1 MSQTLTNHRLELH
14 KALGM
19 QEQICCNGGASGN
32 LADGHQLP
40 LTRPGST
47 SEGGQNGGFLPS
59 DPTTSSW
66 VHSARARPRAPGSR
80 QQPPSADPSSAA
92 LPAHPGMHRA
102 VHAPRTSHFGL
113 LSPSGMKHKSLTR
126 SKVHLA
132 D

>member
-1 MSQTLTNHRLELH
+1 MSQTLTDHRLELH

-19 QEQICCNGGASGN
+19 QEQICCNGGTSGN
-32 LADGHQLP
+32 LTDGHQLP

-66 VHSARARPRAPGSR
+66 VHSACARPRAPGSR

-92 LPAHPGMHRA
+92 LPAHPG
-102 VHAPRTSHFGL
+102 HAPSRPCAEDFALWTLIALWHEAQISNTKQG
-113 LSPSGMKHKSLTR
+113 PPR
-126 SKVHLA
+126 
-132 D
+132 